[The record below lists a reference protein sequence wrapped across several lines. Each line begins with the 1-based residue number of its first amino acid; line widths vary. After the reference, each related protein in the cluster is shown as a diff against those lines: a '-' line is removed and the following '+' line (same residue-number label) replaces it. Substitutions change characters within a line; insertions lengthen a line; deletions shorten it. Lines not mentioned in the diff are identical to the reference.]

1 MRMTISICVLLV
13 LAIMLVGPSQPV
25 QSGSH
30 MQSVSSTASISVLPG
45 STDLI
50 VEVIGSDVFDE
61 VSAIVTGT
69 GSIITFSS
77 RDTGILSFTAAE
89 DAESVAETLSLI
101 PGVVSVSSEMRAST
115 SFVPN
120 DSGLEYQW
128 GLDTIDAYEA
138 WDITLG
144 TEDTIIAV
152 LDTGI
157 DWNHPDLT
165 ANIWTNAQGYHGYNF
180 IDDNWF
186 PMDDNING
194 YDENGDYLSN
204 IYTYHGT
211 HVAGIMGA
219 TIDNALGIAG
229 IAQVKLMA
237 VKVMN
242 DSGEGT
248 DSTVSSGVRWAVD
261 NGAHVIVMSL
271 GLDGLSTPLQNAVNY
286 ATSRGVVLVASAGNS
301 GTSVL
306 SYPAAFPNVIAVGAS
321 DNLDRRAS
329 FSNFGLNLDIMAPG
343 VGIYSTQGG
352 GSYQSLSGTSA
363 AAPHVAAVAA
373 LMLTL
378 NPALTTTEVGDIIN
392 STATDISRVGYDTST
407 GWGIVNAFRAVESVA
422 DPTVTITE
430 FPEQVDL
437 NATISVSWMVSGGDP
452 GDIEST
458 YLTWGYS
465 ETELVYQSDIFS
477 GTTWAEFSVTNIPS
491 LPTNGTVY
499 LKAYA
504 VVDGL
509 ECESDIE
516 MVSVTESIADNL
528 FMQFFKDIQN
538 FIFNDLGLI
547 NFLLLMC
554 VLIAIPVIVVAARPK
569 KRKVQAQTIATA
581 PAPGKLDHY
590 QPVTGVH
597 HLPPPPP
604 PPPRFEAYVD
614 IVGNNIVPEVVKVVE
629 GTKVIW
635 VNRTWAAPPGVGIR
649 SGGFD
654 SSGEHPDGLFQSG
667 LLIAPGDYWSCTF
680 HRSGVYQYYL
690 TAVWGKAKIVVEPYK
705 SSNSQS
711 SKSGEPATHTK
722 SPVSR

>member
-1 MRMTISICVLLV
+1 MRLTVSICVLLV
-13 LAIMLVGPSQPV
+13 LVIMLTGPSQPIP
-25 QSGSH
+25 SGSH
-30 MQSVSSTASISVLPG
+30 MQSVPSTTSLSILPG

-50 VEVIGSDVFDE
+50 VEVTGPDVFDE
-61 VSAIVTGT
+61 VSAIVVDT

-77 RDTGILSFTAAE
+77 RDTGILSFTAAG
-89 DAESVAETLSLI
+89 DAEPIARSLSSV
-101 PGVVSVSSEMRAST
+101 PGVVSVSSEMRASV
-115 SFVPN
+115 SFVP
-120 DSGLEYQW
+120 DDPGLDYQW
-128 GLDTIDAYEA
+128 GLDTIDAYGA

-144 TEDTIIAV
+144 GEETIIAV

-157 DWNHPDLT
+157 DWNHPDLS
-165 ANIWTNAQGYHGYNF
+165 ANIWTNTQGYHGYNF

-194 YDENGDYLSN
+194 YDDDGDYVSN

-219 TIDNALGIAG
+219 TIDNAVGIAG

-261 NGAHVIVMSL
+261 NGARVIVMSL

-306 SYPAAFPNVIAVGAS
+306 SYPAAFPNVISVGAS

-329 FSNFGLNLDIMAPG
+329 FSNFGLNLDVMAPG

-378 NPALTTTEVGDIIN
+378 NPALTTVEVGDIIN
-392 STATDISRVGYDTST
+392 STATDISINGYDSST

-422 DPTVTITE
+422 DPTVTITD
-430 FPEQVDL
+430 FPESVNL
-437 NATISVSWMVSGGDP
+437 NATFTVSWVVSGGDP

-458 YLTWGYS
+458 YLAWGYS
-465 ETELVYQSDIFS
+465 ETELTYQSEVFS
-477 GTTWAEFSVTNIPS
+477 GTTWSEFSVIDIPS

-504 VVDGL
+504 VVDGS
-509 ECESDIE
+509 ECESDLE
-516 MVSVTESIADNL
+516 TVVVTEIIEDNL

-554 VLIAIPVIVVAARPK
+554 VLIAIPVIAVAARPK
-569 KRKVQAQTIATA
+569 KRKMQVQTAATTV
-581 PAPGKLDHY
+581 PAPGRLEHY

-629 GTKVIW
+629 GTKVVW

-649 SGGFD
+649 SGTFD
-654 SSGEHPDGLFQSG
+654 TSGEHPDGLFQSG

-690 TAVWGKAKIVVEPYK
+690 TSAWCKAKIVVEPYK
-705 SSNSQS
+705 SSN
-711 SKSGEPATHTK
+711 GPPPADGVPTEQKRHPG
-722 SPVSR
+722 S